1 MQTTMSVDA
10 CAGYGQPVRSG
21 EPAMQTAS
29 VDPVSSTGQAV
40 IDGRAVA
47 SPARSYH
54 IKGGCY
60 DAAKRRERVAEA
72 A

>member
-10 CAGYGQPVRSG
+10 CAECGQPVRSG
-21 EPAMQTAS
+21 ESAMQTAS
-29 VDPVSSTGQAV
+29 VDI

-54 IKGGCY
+54 IEGGC
-60 DAAKRRERVAEA
+60 
-72 A
+72 

>member
-1 MQTTMSVDA
+1 MQTTMSIDA
-10 CAGYGQPVRSG
+10 CAECGQPVRSG

-29 VDPVSSTGQAV
+29 VDI

-47 SPARSYH
+47 SPARSFH
-54 IKGGCY
+54 IEGGCY
-60 DAAKRRERVAEA
+60 DAAKRRERAAEA